1 MLLSWEGAEREVGG
15 EEKEWEKGLE
25 TWEGGQQ
32 CMEKG
37 KQAPLPKSPTVNPR
51 SCSYR
56 MNPKFI
62 VKNTTKGKNASY
74 CYFFKDIPMPYKL
87 KF

>member
-56 MNPKFI
+56 MNRKFI
-62 VKNTTKGKNASY
+62 VKNTTKGK
-74 CYFFKDIPMPYKL
+74 MPPIVTFSKTSPCL
-87 KF
+87 IN